1 MSKMVKRISLK
12 QGDEKEYFYFDA
24 TTGIKG
30 YDLYSEDEMVIGR
43 WTDGKPIYRKTIR
56 GKSPSRTSTTT
67 TVASLSSL
75 NIDRVITFIP
85 NWESSTYFFP
95 PSYSGGG
102 QSIYYNK
109 NTKNID
115 AWTNVSDYV
124 NVDVTVEIE
133 YTKTTDQSDSFVE
146 EKVELTAEHNTGFTF
161 NGEDV
166 YEMVITGRTNASSN
180 DTDVDVSGLNIKSI
194 ISLYG
199 FLGITSVSSSYSSW
213 AIPYSWGGSANDFL
227 ALYFPGTSLDY
238 NTLKITVGTA
248 TRRNQP
254 YTISIRYTKK

>member
-30 YDLYSEDEMVIGR
+30 YDLYNTEEVIVGK
-43 WTDGKPIYRKTIR
+43 WTNGKPIYRKVFTGLSVTWKR
-56 GKSPSRTSTTT
+56 DAWVNL
-67 TVASLSSL
+67 VATAAN
-75 NIDRVITFIP
+75 NIELATKVMLYASGCWIVPEEWKTGNGYVAADTGYVGGTRVI
-85 NWESSTYFFP
+85 N
-95 PSYSGGG
+95 
-102 QSIYYNK
+102 Q
-109 NTKNID
+109 
-115 AWTNVSDYV
+115 VV
-124 NVDVTVEIE
+124 IE
-133 YTKTTDQSDSFVE
+133 YTKTTDQPDSFKE

-199 FLGITSVSSSYSSW
+199 FLGISSVSSSYSSW
-213 AIPYSWGGSANDFL
+213 AIPYSWGGSANDFV

-238 NTLKITVGTA
+238 NTLKVTVGTN